1 MIQQWSVQKAISENI
16 LGYERSYKEKNQTG
30 LYPAEFTGELLR
42 ILSFHLL
49 GCNRGEKRS
58 KFRRLKKDNS
68 PSFFT
73 LEKLV

>member
-16 LGYERSYKEKNQTG
+16 LAYERSYKEKNQTD

-42 ILSFHLL
+42 ILSAI
-49 GCNRGEKRS
+49 RVQQRRKKRS

-68 PSFFT
+68 PSFFK

>member
-16 LGYERSYKEKNQTG
+16 LGYERSYKEKNQTD

-42 ILSFHLL
+42 ILSAI
-49 GCNRGEKRS
+49 RVQQRRKRS